1 MMVVPFVILLFV
13 VFVLAVFTLILAMGV
28 IGHETR
34 TPTH

>member
-28 IGHETR
+28 IEHETP